1 MTEDEPMI
9 PVNATMVRLQALG
22 AHPRLVVA
30 GTFIGHDTA
39 AACEE
44 AVDVESASGARDFVL
59 DLSRV
64 GRHDTGALRSI
75 ADLWRRLPR
84 PGLRGRRRRGE
95 PRCVPESRD
104 PARWKRTLKP
114 TRAEALIHLLASPV

>member
-1 MTEDEPMI
+1 MI
-9 PVNATMVRLQALG
+9 PVNAPMVRLQGLG
-22 AHPRLVVA
+22 EHTRLVVA

-44 AVDVESASGARDFVL
+44 AVDVECVSGARDFVF

-75 ADLWRRLPR
+75 ADLWRRLH
-84 PGLRGRRRRGE
+84 GLGCAGVVAAANPAVCLNR
-95 PRCVPESRD
+95 VI
-104 PARWKRTLKP
+104 PARWKCTLQP
-114 TRAEALIHLLASPV
+114 TRDEALIHLFASPV